1 MDLEGRQI
9 DGNHKNNDDSLQ
21 LGRELKK
28 KDTTQYVRELAPRE
42 LHN

>member
-28 KDTTQYVRELAPRE
+28 KI
-42 LHN
+42 LHSTSGS